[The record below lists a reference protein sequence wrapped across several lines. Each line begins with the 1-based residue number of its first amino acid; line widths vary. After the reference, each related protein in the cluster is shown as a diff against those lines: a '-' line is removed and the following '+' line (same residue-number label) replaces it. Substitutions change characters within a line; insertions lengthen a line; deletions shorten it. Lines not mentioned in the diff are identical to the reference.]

1 MPLRLPTRR
10 GAALWLAGAL
20 CAAAAGAAVLPARW
34 LLVLQPDDALLTLA
48 DASGTLW
55 HGSAWIALGPQG
67 ARRVLP
73 QAVQWQW
80 RWDAMALD
88 ISHPWLQ
95 GTLRARPGWTGLS
108 VPAQSLR
115 VPATVLPALGAP
127 WNTLSPQGMLEINW
141 QPLRLGAP
149 LPPGSTVDL
158 RWRNAGAALTPVTPI
173 GTYLL
178 RVQGGG
184 KSGAT
189 LALSTESGL
198 LDVKGQGS
206 VTARGV
212 NFQGEA
218 TFAKSAN
225 EADRAS
231 LDGLMSSL
239 GRRSG
244 DTVMFG
250 TGKAAQ

>member
-1 MPLRLPTRR
+1 MRWRLPFPRSA
-10 GAALWLAGAL
+10 GLWLAGAL

-34 LLVLQPDDALLTLA
+34 VLALLPDDAPVTLA

-55 HGSAWIALGPQG
+55 RGSAWIALGPPG
-67 ARRVLP
+67 TRRVLP
-73 QAVQWQW
+73 QPVQWQW

-88 ISHPWLQ
+88 LSHPWLQ
-95 GTLRARPGWTGLS
+95 GTLRARPGWNGLA

-127 WNTLSPQGMLEINW
+127 WNTLAPQGMLEINW

-149 LPPGSTVDL
+149 LPPGPAVDL
-158 RWRNAGAALTPVTPI
+158 RWRNAGTALTPVTPV

-184 KSGAT
+184 KAGAT
-189 LALSTESGL
+189 LVLSTESGL

-206 VTARGV
+206 AGGRGLS
-212 NFQGEA
+212 FHGEA

-225 EADRAS
+225 EADRAA
-231 LDGLMSSL
+231 LDGLMSTL

-244 DTVMFG
+244 DTVTFG
-250 TGKAAQ
+250 TGASAR

>member
-1 MPLRLPTRR
+1 MAPRLPFPR
-10 GAALWLAGAL
+10 GAALWLAGAA
-20 CAAAAGAAVLPARW
+20 CAAAAGVAVLPARW
-34 LLVLQPDDALLTLA
+34 LLALQPADAPVALA

-55 HGSAWIALGPQG
+55 RGSAWIALGPAG

-73 QAVQWQW
+73 QPVQWQW

-88 ISHPWLQ
+88 VSHPWLQ
-95 GTLRARPGWTGLS
+95 GTLRARPGWNGLS

-115 VPATVLPALGAP
+115 VPASVLAALGAP
-127 WNTLSPQGMLEINW
+127 WNTLAPQGMLEINW

-149 LPPGSTVDL
+149 LPPGSVMDL
-158 RWRNAGAALTPVTPI
+158 RWRNAGTALTPITPV

-184 KSGAT
+184 NAGAT

-206 VTARGV
+206 ASGRGLS
-212 NFQGEA
+212 FQGEA
-218 TFAKSAN
+218 TFSRTAS
-225 EADRAS
+225 EADRAA
-231 LDGLMSSL
+231 LDGLMSTL

-244 DTVMFG
+244 DTVTFG
-250 TGKAAQ
+250 TGASQR